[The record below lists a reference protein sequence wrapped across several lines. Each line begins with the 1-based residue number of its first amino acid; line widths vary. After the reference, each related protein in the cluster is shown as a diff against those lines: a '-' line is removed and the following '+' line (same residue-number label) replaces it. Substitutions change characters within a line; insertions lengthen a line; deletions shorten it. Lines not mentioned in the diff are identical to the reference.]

1 MALNVRLSED
11 AERALEA
18 LAAQEQISKNEA
30 INRAILDRAA
40 RQSQQADVRRLAR
53 QAIDDFGPLLDRLA
67 E

>member
-1 MALNVRLSED
+1 MALNVRLSTE

-18 LAAQEQISKNEA
+18 LAAQEGVSKNEA

-40 RQSQQADVRRLAR
+40 RHSQEAEVRLLARDVVRRY
-53 QAIDDFGPLLDRLA
+53 GPLLDRLA